1 MEILS
6 KKSLLDLKMLH
17 SDNKIIKNLL
27 STIIGELDRITKNP
41 TEDQIMKVIKKLY
54 ESNKECMKDSSDE
67 SLKIESDFLFQFIPK
82 ELSDEEIKNI
92 VNSEDLP
99 NIGAY
104 MKYFKETYPNQYNGS
119 KVKGIVTEYL
129 KNK

>member
-1 MEILS
+1 METLS

-17 SDNKIIKNLL
+17 SDNRVIKNLL

-54 ESNKECMKDSSDE
+54 ESNKECMKDSNDE
-67 SLKIESDFLFQFIPK
+67 SLKIESDFLSQFIPK

-92 VNSEDLP
+92 VNSENLP

-104 MKYFKETYPNQYNGS
+104 MKYFKENYSNQYNGS
-119 KVKGIVTEYL
+119 KVKDIVTEYL